1 MRRIL
6 LALAIGLTL
15 VALPGVG
22 FAASDEETV
31 RLLQRDADQGNANAQ
46 VRLGYFYE
54 TGRGG
59 LAKDDRKA
67 AGLYKLAADQGNA
80 AARNNLGV
88 LYRDGGGG
96 LTKDDR
102 EALRLFK
109 LAADQGN
116 AYAQQISAAS
126 TGMAAAVSARTTA
139 RLCGYSS

>member
-1 MRRIL
+1 M
-6 LALAIGLTL
+6 L

-22 FAASDEETV
+22 FAISDEETV
-31 RLLQRDADQGNANAQ
+31 RAIQRDADQGNANAQ

-67 AGLYKLAADQGNA
+67 ARLYKLAADQGNA

-109 LAADQGN
+109 LAAKQEEPH
-116 AYAQQISAAS
+116 AEKSRAVYRAV
-126 TGMAAAVSARTTA
+126 AAVSARMTA

>member
-22 FAASDEETV
+22 FAIGDEETV
-31 RLLQRDADQGNANAQ
+31 RLLQR
-46 VRLGYFYE
+46 
-54 TGRGG
+54 
-59 LAKDDRKA
+59 
-67 AGLYKLAADQGNA
+67 AADQGNA

-116 AYAQQISAAS
+116 AYAQQNLGGFYRDGRGGLGKDDREAVRLFKLAADRKS
-126 TGMAAAVSARTTA
+126 T
-139 RLCGYSS
+139 RLNSSH